1 MQDMH
6 SRDSVVRQENKVVI
20 RGSWPVPADR
30 TSVYAIASDFA
41 RIPENFPKLARTV
54 VILRSDGNHLTIEAE
69 TASSGIFPRCIILME
84 VELLPERGYRCST
97 FNRRFETRGQE
108 ELLLHDAAGGTRLE
122 YTYTVT
128 VKYKWLCPLF
138 GWLVRVFAL
147 SYWKKYYLGPLTVLA
162 QKHQRES
169 LSNNLSEKHSS
180 IAE

>member
-84 VELLPERGYRCST
+84 VELLPERGYRC
-97 FNRRFETRGQE
+97 
-108 ELLLHDAAGGTRLE
+108 
-122 YTYTVT
+122 
-128 VKYKWLCPLF
+128 
-138 GWLVRVFAL
+138 
-147 SYWKKYYLGPLTVLA
+147 
-162 QKHQRES
+162 
-169 LSNNLSEKHSS
+169 
-180 IAE
+180 